1 MNTIQKIIKKFGLYP
16 HPEGGYF
23 TEVYRSEELISKEHL
38 PGRYND
44 NRVFS
49 TCIYYLI
56 TKDSFFSLHKIKS
69 DEIFHFYFGDL
80 IEMLQLFPDG
90 TGEVI
95 YLGNSVFKDMCPQV
109 IVKRDIWQGCRLKP
123 GGKFAL
129 LGTTVAPGFDF
140 DDFTL
145 GNKEQLIKQYP
156 DFKTHIMKLSK

>member
-1 MNTIQKIIKKFGLYP
+1 M
-16 HPEGGYF
+16 
-23 TEVYRSEELISKEHL
+23 
-38 PGRYND
+38 
-44 NRVFS
+44 
-49 TCIYYLI
+49 
-56 TKDSFFSLHKIKS
+56 HKIKS

-95 YLGNSVFKDMCPQV
+95 YLGNTVFKDMCPQV